1 MKQLNITR
9 ILLALLFSMAGIT
22 ASAHDIEVNN
32 IFYNYTSDGTELIVT
47 FQGDFYESYPYEYYG
62 DVAIPEEVTYMN
74 RVRKVTG
81 IGRNAF
87 AGCKGLSSVSIP
99 NSVTSIGKN
108 AFAGCEGLSSVTI
121 PNSVTSIGEFAF
133 SDCRNLTS
141 VIIPNNVTSIKER
154 TFSGCEKISS
164 IIIPNNVTTIGD
176 YAFTYCKSLSSLTIG
191 NNVTNIENSAFSD
204 CTDLTSVTI
213 PNSVTSIG
221 KNAFSDCR
229 NLTSV
234 IFGNNVTII
243 DDWAFSGCR
252 RLSSITIPK
261 TVTKIG
267 SRAFYNTDFTFI
279 ISLIES
285 PFSINSNAFSL
296 NTFKNTTLYVPFGTI
311 DKYRETEGWK
321 DFLFIEE
328 GTGGDTPTTK
338 KCERPSIS
346 YYNGK
351 LIFKCAT
358 EGATCL
364 STISDADITSYS
376 SNEIQLGVTYHI
388 SVYATKPGFA
398 NSDEATATLC
408 WIDVDPKAEGL
419 DNVAEVRANAVLIQS
434 YGNMLSVQGAE
445 EGILISV
452 YDTTGRCVGSARAS
466 NEMTSINTSLS
477 SGDIGIVKIGEKA
490 VKVVMK

>member
-9 ILLALLFSMAGIT
+9 ILFALLFSMAGIT

-47 FQGDFYESYPYEYYG
+47 FKGDFYESYPSEYYG

-99 NSVTSIGKN
+99 NSVTSIGK
-108 AFAGCEGLSSVTI
+108 
-121 PNSVTSIGEFAF
+121 
-133 SDCRNLTS
+133 
-141 VIIPNNVTSIKER
+141 
-154 TFSGCEKISS
+154 
-164 IIIPNNVTTIGD
+164 
-176 YAFTYCKSLSSLTIG
+176 
-191 NNVTNIENSAFSD
+191 SAFDD
-204 CTDLTSVTI
+204 CI
-213 PNSVTSIG
+213 
-221 KNAFSDCR
+221 

-261 TVTKIG
+261 TVTRIG
-267 SRAFYNTDFTFI
+267 SRAFYDTDFTFI

-285 PFSINSNAFSL
+285 PSSINGKSSIGYGSNAFSL
-296 NTFKNTTLYVPFGTI
+296 NTFNNATLYVPFGTI
-311 DKYRETEGWK
+311 EKYRETEGWK
-321 DFLFIEE
+321 DFIFIEE

-419 DNVAEVRANAVLIQS
+419 DNVAEVRANAVLIQR
-434 YGNMLSVQGAE
+434 YGNIVSVQGAE
-445 EGILISV
+445 EDMLISV
-452 YDTTGRCVGSARAS
+452 YDTTGRCVGSAKAS
-466 NEMTSINTSLS
+466 SDITNIHTTLQ
-477 SGDIGIVKIGEKA
+477 SGEIAIVKIGEKS
-490 VKVVMK
+490 VKVVI